1 MDFEHIKNLDDA
13 YGAEVFSRF
22 PVAFVGG
29 RGATLTDT
37 EGKEYIDFGSGIAV
51 NVFGACDEA
60 WKNAVKEQ
68 LDKIQHVSNY
78 YYCEPQA
85 KLSELLCARTGARR
99 VFFANSGAE
108 ANECALKAARKYSF
122 EKYGAGR
129 AKIVSLNGSFHGRT
143 LFTVTA
149 TGQEVFHKYFDP
161 FVPEVVSADAN
172 IEAIRRA
179 AGDTACAVIIE
190 CAQGESGVKTLDK
203 NFIKSLETFCKERD
217 VLLICDEV
225 QSGNGRT
232 GTLYSYEQFG
242 ISPDIVT
249 TAKGLGGGLPIGAC
263 LFFRKTE
270 HTLKAGDH
278 GSTFGGNPVCCA
290 GAVNVIERLD
300 ENFLLEVRAKG
311 DYMRTKLR
319 AIDGVKAVTGLG
331 LMIGLEVNGNSK
343 DIAKK
348 CLEKGLLVLTAHE
361 RVRIVPPLNIT
372 KREMDEG
379 LTIFR
384 EVLRHETST

>member
-149 TGQEVFHKYFDP
+149 
-161 FVPEVVSADAN
+161 
-172 IEAIRRA
+172 
-179 AGDTACAVIIE
+179 
-190 CAQGESGVKTLDK
+190 KTLDK